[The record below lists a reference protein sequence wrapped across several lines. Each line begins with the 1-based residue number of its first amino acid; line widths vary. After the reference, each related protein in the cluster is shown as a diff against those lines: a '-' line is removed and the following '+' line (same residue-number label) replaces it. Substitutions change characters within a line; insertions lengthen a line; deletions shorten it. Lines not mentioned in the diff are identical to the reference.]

1 MCYNEWVDSADCSGL
16 RNKYI
21 ERYTVVKKRLVA
33 LLTLMAMSVSLVA
46 CGGGEA
52 EDNAAEATED
62 VAAGE
67 EGDGEGDVEEE
78 VLPEGMYRS
87 ELTNELIDESLK
99 DQRPIA
105 VMVDNESIALP
116 HYGLSKAD
124 VVYEMMNSTMNGRIT
139 RFMALFKDYESVDQ
153 IGSIR
158 SVRPTNVIIS
168 AEWNA
173 ILCHDGGPFYIDE
186 YLAEECTD
194 NFSGTFSRVDNGKS
208 REYTEYILEGDM
220 EKNFA
225 NSDVDVEYNEYYEGP
240 HYQFANEDN
249 PVYLD
254 EVYGGEA
261 FDASLVDLPFPHNG
275 SYLEYN
281 EEDQLYYYSEYG
293 KAHVDPGNDNAQ
305 LCFKNLLIQSCGFTQ
320 YDEHG
325 YMIFD
330 CVSQGGG
337 YYITNGKAILVTWR
351 KESMTSPTRYY
362 EATTGEEIKLNT
374 GKTYVGFVPVDDWV
388 DLVVE

>member
-1 MCYNEWVDSADCSGL
+1 M
-16 RNKYI
+16 R
-21 ERYTVVKKRLVA
+21 RRLVA
-33 LLTLMAMSVSLVA
+33 LLTLLTMSVSLVA
-46 CGGGEA
+46 CGKDNTEVATGEDATTGSVASEETEGGE
-52 EDNAAEATED
+52 EN
-62 VAAGE
+62 
-67 EGDGEGDVEEE
+67 E
-78 VLPEGMYRS
+78 VLPEGKYRS

-99 DQRPIA
+99 EQRPIA

-208 REYTEYILEGDM
+208 REYTEYILTGDM

-225 NSDVDVEYNEYYEGP
+225 NSDVDVEYNEYYEGA
-240 HYQFANEDN
+240 HYQFANENN
-249 PVYLD
+249 PVDLGELYPD
-254 EVYGGEA
+254 EA
-261 FDASLVDLPFPHNG
+261 IDASLIDLPFPHNG

-293 KAHVDPGNDNAQ
+293 KPHVDPGNDNAQ
-305 LCFKNLLIQSCGFTQ
+305 LCFKNLLIQSCGYTQ

-330 CVSQGGG
+330 CVSRGYG
-337 YYITNGKAILVTWR
+337 YYVTNGKALYVSWE
-351 KESMTSPTRYY
+351 KKSMTSPTRYY
-362 EATTGEEIKLNT
+362 DAQGNEITLNT

-388 DLVVE
+388 DLVIE

>member
-1 MCYNEWVDSADCSGL
+1 M
-16 RNKYI
+16 
-21 ERYTVVKKRLVA
+21 KKRTLM
-33 LLTLMAMSVSLVA
+33 LLTALALSVSVAA
-46 CGGGEA
+46 CGGKSEEA
-52 EDNAAEATED
+52 QQEQSDAAAAESETE
-62 VAAGE
+62 E
-67 EGDGEGDVEEE
+67 ESEVEAEE
-78 VLPEGMYRS
+78 VLPDGKYRS

-116 HYGLSKAD
+116 HYGLSQAD

-158 SVRPTNVIIS
+158 SVRPTNVILS

-186 YLAEECTD
+186 YLAEPSTD
-194 NFSGTFSRVDNGKS
+194 NFSGTFSRVNNGKS
-208 REYTEYILEGDM
+208 REYTEYILSGDM
-220 EKNFA
+220 EDNFD
-225 NSDVDVEYNEYYEGP
+225 NSSVDKEYNAYYEGP
-240 HYQFANEDN
+240 HYQFASEEN
-249 PVYLD
+249 PVDLS
-254 EVYGGEA
+254 ENS
-261 FDASLVDLPFPHNG
+261 DAIDATLVDLPFPHNG
-275 SYLEYN
+275 SYLEYD
-281 EEDQLYYYSEYG
+281 EENQVYNYFEYG

-330 CVSQGGG
+330 CVSRGGG
-337 YYITNGKAILVTWR
+337 YYVTNGKAIPVTWE
-351 KESMTSPTRYY
+351 KKSMTSPTRYFDA
-362 EATTGEEIKLNT
+362 EGNEITINT
-374 GKTYVGFVPVDDWV
+374 GKTYVGFVPVDDWTE
-388 DLVVE
+388 LVIE